1 VSKVVV
7 VVEHCLVFTRRE
19 EASDIPAIGAVHSQA
34 FADAYDGRP
43 GQEPPE
49 VRLVEELRAGPD
61 WLAGL
66 SLVAV
71 VDGSVVGHLC
81 CTRGRLDGVVPAL
94 GLGPLGVL
102 PSMQRRGVGQAL
114 MYTLLGA
121 AMALDEPVV
130 CLLGDP
136 GYYRR
141 FGFIPASRLGI
152 QAPDESW
159 GDYFQARALL
169 QHRAAPS
176 GSFSYPEAFD
186 RVSS

>member
-1 VSKVVV
+1 
-7 VVEHCLVFTRRE
+7 VVEHGLVFTRRE
-19 EASDIPAIGAVHSQA
+19 EPADIPAIGAVHSQA
-34 FADAYDGRP
+34 FAHAHDVRP
-43 GQEPPE
+43 GQESLE

-61 WLAGL
+61 WLARL

-71 VDGSVVGHLC
+71 VDGDVVGHLC

-114 MYTLLGA
+114 MYTVLGA

-169 QHRAAPS
+169 GQAIAIS
-176 GSFSYPEAFD
+176 GRFSYPQAFD
-186 RVSS
+186 KVSR

>member
-1 VSKVVV
+1 M
-7 VVEHCLVFTRRE
+7 FIRRE
-19 EASDIPAIGAVHSQA
+19 EPSDIPAIGAVHSQA
-34 FADAYDGRP
+34 FTDAYAGRP

-61 WLAGL
+61 WLARL

-71 VDGSVVGHLC
+71 VDGEVVGHLC

-102 PSMQRRGVGQAL
+102 PPVQRQGVGQAL
-114 MYTLLGA
+114 MHTMLGA
-121 AMALDEPVV
+121 ATALDESVV

-169 QHRAAPS
+169 GPGVVKS
-176 GSFSYPEAFD
+176 GCFSYPRAFD
-186 RVSS
+186 RV